1 MPPNHYILV
10 GFNSPTLGAA
20 GEARPIGMEILK
32 AFPVRW
38 GLVRFNLGQKSW
50 SNSPQAWLKMCW
62 VAVLGA
68 PDGQRF
74 VSHIPGHS
82 PGMFELEWKW
92 VEEREVKDD
101 DAESWQ
107 KWEPTLEKG
116 ICRIIILIYFS
127 GPSTPVWT
135 PISGDLQPSFYEYY

>member
-1 MPPNHYILV
+1 
-10 GFNSPTLGAA
+10 
-20 GEARPIGMEILK
+20 MEMVE

-50 SNSPQAWLKMCW
+50 SDSPQAWLKGCW

-82 PGMFELEWKW
+82 PGMFEPEWKW

-101 DAESWQ
+101 DIAVNPDRRGSHLL
-107 KWEPTLEKG
+107 KKVSAG
-116 ICRIIILIYFS
+116 
-127 GPSTPVWT
+127 
-135 PISGDLQPSFYEYY
+135 